1 MTNFDDTPTQIP
13 PSATPRLAGR
23 SAGTDRPAGAAST
36 SKRAA
41 ASRRMRA
48 FAVAAGALAATV
60 TLAACNTSPYAASV
74 NGHVFSVSALNN
86 QLAEWTSN
94 STYVTQVDQANSKAQ
109 GGTGVGVFGTGGPGT
124 YSSAFVAN
132 IVGYN
137 VSFMALSEHLAAI
150 NKLPG
155 QDVLDA
161 ARAVNESQANYWS
174 QFPASLRN
182 FLVEDLAYE
191 ASLVPSN
198 ANASAL
204 QSTFTKL
211 KPYLFSQIC
220 LREASATTLA
230 AAKKVAAG
238 KFVGA
243 RSCYDQA
250 GVETQSAAW
259 QAAVIKL
266 ARVGAVSAPIK
277 TAYGFAVVQLA
288 SKTAISRSAGVDR
301 VLSLLNAQSEPSQI
315 TAVVNSAQVKVN
327 PAYGTWANG
336 QVTPPAA
343 PKG

>member
-1 MTNFDDTPTQIP
+1 MTNFDDTHAQLLPYST
-13 PSATPRLAGR
+13 R
-23 SAGTDRPAGAAST
+23 RPAGRRAAEGRQSIAART
-36 SKRAA
+36 PKRATA
-41 ASRRMRA
+41 TRRLRT
-48 FAVAAGALAATV
+48 FAVAGGALVATV

-155 QDVLDA
+155 PDVLDA

-198 ANASAL
+198 AKASAL

-277 TAYGFAVVQLA
+277 TAYGYAVVQLA

>member
-1 MTNFDDTPTQIP
+1 MTNFDDTPTKIP
-13 PSATPRLAGR
+13 SDTPRLTGR
-23 SAGTDRPAGAAST
+23 SAGTDRPVSAAST
-36 SKRAA
+36 SKRATA
-41 ASRRMRA
+41 RRRMRA
-48 FAVAAGALAATV
+48 FAVAGGALVAAV

-74 NGHVFSVSALNN
+74 NGHVFTVSALNN

-137 VSFMALSEHLAAI
+137 VSFMALSERLAAS

-198 ANASAL
+198 AKASAL

-266 ARVGAVSAPIK
+266 SRVGAVSAPIK
-277 TAYGFAVVQLA
+277 TAYGYAVVQLA

-301 VLSLLNAQSEPSQI
+301 VLSLLNAQSEPTQI

-336 QVTPPAA
+336 QVTPPAV

>member
-1 MTNFDDTPTQIP
+1 M
-13 PSATPRLAGR
+13 RLKA
-23 SAGTDRPAGAAST
+23 
-36 SKRAA
+36 KR
-41 ASRRMRA
+41 RLRA
-48 FAVAAGALAATV
+48 FALAGGAVVATL
-60 TLAACNTSPYAASV
+60 TLAACNTSPYAVSV
-74 NGHVFSVSALNN
+74 NGHVFTVSALNN

-94 STYVTQVDQANSKAQ
+94 TTYVTQVDQANSSAQ

-132 IVGYN
+132 IIGYN
-137 VSFMALSEHLAAI
+137 VSYMALSEHLAAI

-155 QDVLDA
+155 QDVIDA

-198 ANASAL
+198 ATASVL

-230 AAKKVAAG
+230 AAEKVAAG
-238 KFVGA
+238 SFVGA

-250 GVETQSAAW
+250 GVETQSPAW

-266 ARVGAVSAPIK
+266 SHVGAVSAPIK
-277 TAYGFAVVQLA
+277 TAYGYAVVQLA